1 MTYSIRVPA
10 TSANLGPG
18 FDALGLA
25 LSIHNRF
32 TVRESD
38 RTLVTGCDPRYAGPS
53 NMFLVAL
60 REACARLGTEVP
72 EVELAISADIP
83 VARGMGSSA
92 AMSVGGAA
100 AAVLLRGGR
109 SDPERRGNFDQA
121 QKRFILDVAAALEGH
136 PDNAVPAVF
145 GGFCATSARPGGSIF
160 SRSEVPAE
168 WRFHAL
174 LPPFELSTADARAA
188 LPRLVPLADAA
199 FNAGGA
205 ALMAL
210 AFAKNEPGLIR
221 EACED
226 KLHQPYRKFLIPGY
240 GKVTDACMQNGARG
254 VWLSGAGPTVMALTS
269 SRGEEEDFIR
279 GIDPVMQ
286 SMEEGAWRRIS
297 LRADTHGV
305 SCLADR

>member
-25 LSIHNRF
+25 ISIHNRF

-100 AAVLLRGGR
+100 A
-109 SDPERRGNFDQA
+109 
-121 QKRFILDVAAALEGH
+121 
-136 PDNAVPAVF
+136 
-145 GGFCATSARPGGSIF
+145 
-160 SRSEVPAE
+160 
-168 WRFHAL
+168 
-174 LPPFELSTADARAA
+174 PF
-188 LPRLVPLADAA
+188 
-199 FNAGGA
+199 FFGA
-205 ALMAL
+205 AGAIR
-210 AFAKNEPGLIR
+210 KGREILIR
-221 EACED
+221 RRNA
-226 KLHQPYRKFLIPGY
+226 
-240 GKVTDACMQNGARG
+240 
-254 VWLSGAGPTVMALTS
+254 LSWT
-269 SRGEEEDFIR
+269 
-279 GIDPVMQ
+279 
-286 SMEEGAWRRIS
+286 WRRPWKAIP
-297 LRADTHGV
+297 TMPFPPY
-305 SCLADR
+305 LAASA

>member
-1 MTYSIRVPA
+1 MNYTIRVPA

-18 FDALGLA
+18 FDSLGLA
-25 LSIHNRF
+25 LSVHNRF
-32 TVRESD
+32 TFRESD
-38 RTLVTGCDPRYAGPS
+38 RTLVTGCDPRFAGPS

-60 REACARLGTEVP
+60 REACARLGREVP
-72 EVELAISADIP
+72 DIELAISADIP

-100 AAVLLRGGR
+100 AAVLLRGSR
-109 SDPERRGNFDQA
+109 SDPDRQGNFDQA
-121 QKRFILDVAAALEGH
+121 QKRFILDAAAALEGH

-145 GGFCATSARPGGSIF
+145 GGFCVASARPGGSIF
-160 SRSEVPAE
+160 SRCEVPAE

-174 LPPFELSTADARAA
+174 VPPFELSTADARAA
-188 LPRLVPLADAA
+188 LPRLVPLEDAT

-210 AFAKNEPGLIR
+210 AFARNDPGLIR

-240 GKVTDACMQNGARG
+240 GKVTEACARGGARG
-254 VWLSGAGPTVMALTS
+254 VWLSGAGPTIMALTS
-269 SRGEEEDFIR
+269 SRREDEEFI
-279 GIDPVMQ
+279 GAIDPVLQ
-286 SMEEGAWRRIS
+286 SMDEGSWRRIS
-297 LRADTHGV
+297 LRADSHGV
-305 SCLADR
+305 SCLTDK

>member
-18 FDALGLA
+18 FDSLGLA
-25 LSIHNRF
+25 LSVYNRF
-32 TVRESD
+32 KVRESD
-38 RTLVTGCDPRYAGPS
+38 RTVVTGCEPKYAGPS

-60 REACARLGTEVP
+60 REACSRLGASVP
-72 EVELAISADIP
+72 EVELDIFAEIP
-83 VARGMGSSA
+83 LARGMGSSA

-100 AAVLLRGGR
+100 AAILLRGGKR
-109 SDPERRGNFDQA
+109 DPDRQGNFDQA
-121 QKRFILDVAAALEGH
+121 QRRFILDTAAALEGH
-136 PDNAVPAVF
+136 PDNAVPAAF
-145 GGFCATSARPGGSIF
+145 GGFCVSSARPGGSIF
-160 SRSEVPAE
+160 SRCEVPAE

-174 LPPFELSTADARAA
+174 VPPFELSTADARAA
-188 LPRLVPLADAA
+188 LPRLVPLGDAA

-210 AFAKNEPGLIR
+210 AFAHNDPSLIR

-240 GKVTDACMQNGARG
+240 GKVTEACAGLGARG

-269 SRGEEEDFIR
+269 SHREDEEFAK
-279 GIDPVMQ
+279 GIDPVLQ
-286 SMEEGAWRRIS
+286 SMDEGPWRRIT
-297 LRADTHGV
+297 LRADSHGV
-305 SCLADR
+305 SCLAD